1 MVTLTAH
8 LIIPIKRFH
17 RQHCTMETFTHQ
29 SSNAHIMILRLVR
42 DFKKK
47 IVYKSHN
54 FIMDFPILCLEMAQR
69 NFPEQLQALYSEE
82 SATQRLI
89 LGSWQFH
96 VRRREE
102 ANCKKGN
109 RSSPY

>member
-1 MVTLTAH
+1 MVTLTAY
-8 LIIPIKRFH
+8 LISPIKRFH
-17 RQHCTMETFTHQ
+17 RQYCTMETFTHQ
-29 SSNAHIMILRLVR
+29 SSNAHIMILSLVH
-42 DFKKK
+42 DFT
-47 IVYKSHN
+47 ISHN

-82 SATQRLI
+82 SATQILI
-89 LGSWQFH
+89 LGSWQFR

-102 ANCKKGN
+102 TNCKKDN